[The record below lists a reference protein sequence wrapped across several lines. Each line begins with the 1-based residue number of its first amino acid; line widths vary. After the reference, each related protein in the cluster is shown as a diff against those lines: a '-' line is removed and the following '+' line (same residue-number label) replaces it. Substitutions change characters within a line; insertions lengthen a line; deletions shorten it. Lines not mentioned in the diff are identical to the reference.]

1 MRLCDDRRRKK
12 SAMATHRGWWH
23 GNENRERERAE
34 LLGKHDF
41 RNQQIAL
48 SERRGKVF
56 RKFLAERGG

>member
-1 MRLCDDRRRKK
+1 MTIGGEKK
-12 SAMATHRGWWH
+12 VLWLYIGDGGM
-23 GNENRERERAE
+23 EMKIERERAE

-56 RKFLAERGG
+56 RKFLAERGGW